1 MWLPTVLAVFLGAAP
16 DLFFSQQSLDESF
29 SDTRA
34 FEPSHC
40 SRGFLVDKD
49 SGGNDI
55 LMVYERDHHH
65 CQLACT
71 QNPGCSYFSYVVKE
85 FHCYQKY
92 SFGQPTMT
100 NNPGIISGYTRKD
113 CSEGPAVEIPL
124 FTLVS
129 EGRSMAEA
137 QKFCREYYEELA
149 TIFNAE
155 DQIAALRAVS
165 AQSLTDAV
173 WVHSQYNAFCPRVGY
188 WNPPYAKCVVHEQSA
203 KVWGLRD
210 CTNPCQF
217 VCQKSTQSK
226 NSSELKYYMG
236 QGSLT
241 WERAQT
247 ACRDNG
253 DDLASILTQEDYT
266 AFQSI
271 KETQQY
277 DMWIGLYWKTST
289 RMWQW
294 SNGDLFPYCVS
305 EPQLGASN
313 CCSLTRQGHGQTE
326 HASLDKIDC
335 SLKRPFLC
343 TGKKRIKQTI
353 VRMSLKSNSGAD
365 LNDPVVKEQMLEQI
379 RKEFAKNG
387 NFLKDLRWRELPN
400 GEVFHKIVELGSPEE
415 GQCGSG

>member
-1 MWLPTVLAVFLGAAP
+1 MCAAS

-34 FEPSHC
+34 FKTSYC
-40 SRGFLVDKD
+40 SQGIEVDKD
-49 SGGNDI
+49 FSGKDL
-55 LMVYERDHHH
+55 LMVYERDCHY

-71 QNPGCSYFSYVVKE
+71 QNPQCSCFSYVVKE
-85 FHCYQKY
+85 FYCFQKY
-92 SFGQPTMT
+92 SFGQPTMKIY
-100 NNPGIISGYTRKD
+100 PGVTSGYTRKD
-113 CSEGPAVEIPL
+113 CSEGPAVEIPV

-137 QKFCREYYEELA
+137 QQFCREYYEELA

-155 DQIAALRAVS
+155 DQVAALRTVS

-173 WVHSQYNAFCPRVGY
+173 WVHSQYHAFWPKLDY
-188 WNPPYAKCVVHEQSA
+188 LNTPNAKCVIHGQSA
-203 KVWGLRD
+203 KVWVLRD
-210 CTNPCQF
+210 CTSSWHF
-217 VCQKSTQSK
+217 VCQKSTQS
-226 NSSELKYYMG
+226 NISSELKYYMG

-241 WERAQT
+241 WEEAQT
-247 ACRDNG
+247 ACRANG

-271 KETQQY
+271 TETQLY

-289 RMWQW
+289 RMWEW

-353 VRMSLKSNSGAD
+353 VRMSLKSISGAD
-365 LNDPVVKEQMLEQI
+365 LNDPVVKEQMLVQI
-379 RKEFAKNG
+379 RKELAKNG
-387 NFLKDLRWRELPN
+387 NFIQGLSWRELPN
-400 GEVFHKIVELGSPEE
+400 GDVFRKTVELGSPEE